1 MYSVFRNLAII
12 ILSAKFFGLVARKCK
27 APQVVGEIIAG
38 LIIGPCLLNLVHISD
53 TISIFAE
60 IGVVLLMFSTG
71 LGTNLRELIKAGPI
85 ATLIA
90 CVGVAVPLAGGTL
103 LYSLF
108 YGFSALGSQEF
119 YRALFIGTIMT
130 ATSVSITVA
139 TLQELGHLK
148 SFLGT
153 TIVSA
158 AVIDDVIG
166 IVVLTCVLGASSG
179 TGTGLGKVL
188 MNTVLFFATAIGV
201 GIIAHFAMKWLDKR
215 NPHTQRITIVSMAF
229 CFAMAYIA
237 EAYFGIADI
246 TGAYIAGIVLCTLE
260 DAPYVERR
268 VDISNYVLFA
278 PIFFASIGLKTDIS
292 GLTPEILLFSVCFV
306 VVALITKIIGC
317 ADLFG
322 FIRRPDEF
330 QAAAHLVERNDLPAD
345 AFAQFG
351 PRLFEPRE
359 LVAQPLPVDIFVA
372 GLLQAAGHEFGI
384 VVKNGPDVPLGLVPR
399 FPRSDAPLDVQL
411 LHGGVEQ
418 HFEKG
423 RRGQRA
429 DTDLEAVRHR
439 SAVVF
444 QVLHVPQMAELVFGA
459 RSRAARL
466 RGLHGETA
474 QQQPFGQL
482 FDLLHIARMHACGIG
497 QSLFQPVLH
506 QSEGEIVHRLRLHG
520 VGKHPVGPGR
530 DLGDQVGV
538 ARSRHSGGRSR
549 RNRRIENH
557 AQRRRTVE
565 GLLVAVLGDRGSV
578 GRVTIHRSRRADHHV
593 TAAVVVGAEFGQVV
607 DHARTDGH
615 ADPDAFS

>member
-12 ILSAKFFGLVARKCK
+12 ILSAKFFGLVARKFK

-71 LGTNLRELIKAGPI
+71 LGTNLKELIKAGPI

-201 GIIAHFAMKWLDKR
+201 GLIAHYDINWLDKR
-215 NPHTQRITIVSMAF
+215 NHHTQRITIVSMAF

-306 VVALITKIIGC
+306 VVALLTKIIGC
-317 ADLFG
+317 GL
-322 FIRRPDEF
+322 
-330 QAAAHLVERNDLPAD
+330 AAKVCRFSWGDSLKVGVGMMTRGEVALI
-345 AFAQFG
+345 
-351 PRLFEPRE
+351 
-359 LVAQPLPVDIFVA
+359 VAQKGLDIGVVDSVYFTAVI
-372 GLLQAAGHEFGI
+372 LLI
-384 VVKNGPDVPLGLVPR
+384 VVSSVATPLALKALFTKMP
-399 FPRSDAPLDVQL
+399 VQ
-411 LHGGVEQ
+411 
-418 HFEKG
+418 
-423 RRGQRA
+423 
-429 DTDLEAVRHR
+429 
-439 SAVVF
+439 
-444 QVLHVPQMAELVFGA
+444 P
-459 RSRAARL
+459 
-466 RGLHGETA
+466 
-474 QQQPFGQL
+474 
-482 FDLLHIARMHACGIG
+482 
-497 QSLFQPVLH
+497 
-506 QSEGEIVHRLRLHG
+506 
-520 VGKHPVGPGR
+520 HPS
-530 DLGDQVGV
+530 Q
-538 ARSRHSGGRSR
+538 AK
-549 RNRRIENH
+549 
-557 AQRRRTVE
+557 Q
-565 GLLVAVLGDRGSV
+565 
-578 GRVTIHRSRRADHHV
+578 
-593 TAAVVVGAEFGQVV
+593 
-607 DHARTDGH
+607 
-615 ADPDAFS
+615 